1 MAFAG
6 PRIPKRSEKIKP
18 ATGDVEALKQLE
30 VRNYIDL
37 FVVTLGLLPIFI
49 SSIMESANLVKF
61 HKNEVYQHKTMQAW
75 VSNHFCKT

>member
-6 PRIPKRSEKIKP
+6 HRIPKRGEKIKP

-37 FVVTLGLLPIFI
+37 FVVTLGSLPIFI
-49 SSIMESANLVKF
+49 SSIMESAKP
-61 HKNEVYQHKTMQAW
+61 
-75 VSNHFCKT
+75 C

>member
-6 PRIPKRSEKIKP
+6 PRIPKQGEKIKP

-37 FVVTLGLLPIFI
+37 FVVTLGSLPIFI
-49 SSIMESANLVKF
+49 SSIMESAKP
-61 HKNEVYQHKTMQAW
+61 
-75 VSNHFCKT
+75 C